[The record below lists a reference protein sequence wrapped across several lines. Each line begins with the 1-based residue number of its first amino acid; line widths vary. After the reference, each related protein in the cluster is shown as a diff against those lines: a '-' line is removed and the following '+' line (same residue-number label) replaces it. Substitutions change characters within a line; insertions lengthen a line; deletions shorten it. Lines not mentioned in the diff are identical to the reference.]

1 MFQFL
6 RLEYKGLPYRW
17 KQHGKRIVSYVFLR
31 VSVPPWR
38 IDLKMPK
45 LTIDNLEVTVPDGT
59 NVLEAARELDIVI
72 PHFCYH
78 EALGSVGSCRLCA
91 MMFVDGPVK
100 GLQMACMVQAQD
112 GMVVSSTDPDAME
125 MREHV
130 IEWAMINHPHDCPVC
145 DEGGECQLQEMTV
158 AGGHGVRR
166 YRGKKC
172 TFVNQ
177 DLGPFVQQEMNRCIT
192 CYRCVRTYRDY
203 CGGTDYGVFGSRN
216 RIQYSRF
223 QEGVLESPFS
233 GNIIDACPTGV
244 LTSKP
249 FRFKTRLWDLQ
260 EAPSICPHCSL
271 GCATVPGGRYREI
284 QRVRAGINRETNGF
298 FICDRGRFGYD
309 HVNHPERP
317 RQARLDGQP
326 VSVDTALHAARERVA
341 AIASKYGPDSVAFL
355 GSPRS
360 SFEASVLLHD
370 WARATGSHQLVYEAH
385 QGRDRA
391 ARTLTAQLGKHVCSQ
406 EDLRQS
412 DLVVLFGADPLA
424 EGPMLALAIRQAV
437 RNGGKVVVIDPR
449 PVELPCAANH
459 LPLSPERLSE
469 ALVALGK
476 NDLNAFEAD
485 ERSQLESL
493 VEQLRAAQRPVLIG
507 GAELLGGQGVQAL
520 CSVAEQLSSDQRSVG
535 VITLLAGPNSYGGA
549 LLSGNGPDF
558 DSVLDSVQEGTVRA
572 LVCLE
577 SDPFR
582 EARDP
587 ARAQAALGHLELLVS
602 FDSTANLAA
611 QRAVIFLPTRAN
623 AEMAGSYVNNE
634 GRLQAFLPVIDPG
647 VPIRETGAGNHPPRE
662 FFQTTPGSAPEA
674 DWLLLAG
681 LLERELNLVD
691 LRESIEKD
699 HPQFV
704 GLSSIAAETAG
715 VRLTAQG
722 ALPPAEEQELPHSTG
737 AESLILMAITGPVGS
752 RWLAHLSAPLAAT
765 EPQPYVL
772 LHPELAAELNLAA
785 DERARLTTHFGH
797 CHVIIRTDEKML
809 KGLVMVPQLW
819 DTALEGMVPGGM
831 LDCRLEKE
839 AQR

>member
-1 MFQFL
+1 
-6 RLEYKGLPYRW
+6 
-17 KQHGKRIVSYVFLR
+17 
-31 VSVPPWR
+31 
-38 IDLKMPK
+38 MPK
-45 LTIDNLEVTVPDGT
+45 LIIDNLEVTVPDGT

-100 GLQMACMVQAQD
+100 GLQMACMIQAQD
-112 GMVVSSTDPDAME
+112 GMVVSSTDPDAIE
-125 MREHV
+125 LREHV
-130 IEWAMINHPHDCPVC
+130 IEWAMTNHPHDCPVC

-166 YRGKKC
+166 YNGKKC
-172 TFVNQ
+172 TFTNQ

-216 RIQYSRF
+216 RIQYARF
-223 QEGVLESPFS
+223 QEGALESPFS

-271 GCATVPGGRYREI
+271 GCATIPGGRYREV
-284 QRVRAGINRETNGF
+284 QRVKAGINRETNGF

-326 VSVDTALHAARERVA
+326 VAIDAALLAARKRVA
-341 AIASKYGPDSVAFL
+341 AIASKHGSDSVAFL

-370 WARATGSHQLVYEAH
+370 WAKATDSRQLVYDAH

-391 ARTLTAQLGKHVCSQ
+391 ARTLAARLGKQARSQ
-406 EDLRQS
+406 EELRQS
-412 DLVVLFGADPLA
+412 DLILLFGADPLA
-424 EGPMLALAIRQAV
+424 EGPMLSLAIRQAV
-437 RNGGKVVVIDPR
+437 RNGGKVIVIDPR
-449 PVELPCAANH
+449 PVELPCTASHIPLAADK
-459 LPLSPERLSE
+459 LAAVL
-469 ALVALGK
+469 AALGN
-476 NDLNAFEAD
+476 NDLNSLEAE
-485 ERSQLESL
+485 ERTLLEDL
-493 VEQLRAAQRPVLIG
+493 VEQLKAAQRPALVG
-507 GAELLGGQGVQAL
+507 GADLLGGKGVNAL
-520 CSVAEQLSSDQRSVG
+520 CTAAEQLSSDERPVG
-535 VITLLAGPNSYGGA
+535 VITMLAGPNSYGGA
-549 LLSGNGPDF
+549 LLSGDGPDF
-558 DSVLDSVQEGTVRA
+558 DSVLDAIQEGTVRA

-587 ARAQAALGHLELLVS
+587 ARAQAALGRLELLVS

-611 QRAVIFLPTRAN
+611 QRADIFLPTRAN
-623 AEMAGSYVNNE
+623 AEMAGCYVNNE

-647 VPIRETGAGNHPPRE
+647 VPISETGAGNHPPRE

-674 DWLLLAG
+674 DWSLLAG
-681 LLERELNLVD
+681 LLGRDLDLIA
-691 LRESIEKD
+691 LRESIEQA
-699 HPQFV
+699 HPQFK
-704 GLSSIAAETAG
+704 GLSSVAAETAG
-715 VRLTAQG
+715 TRLTARG
-722 ALPPAEEQELPHSTG
+722 TLPPAEEQDMPHTAT
-737 AESLILMAITGPVGS
+737 AEGLTLMAITGQVGS
-752 RWLAHLSAPLAAT
+752 RWLAHLSSPLAAT
-765 EPQPYVL
+765 EPEPYVI
-772 LHPELAAELNLAA
+772 LHPELAAELKLEA

-797 CHVIIRTDEKML
+797 CHVVIRTSEKMQ
-809 KGLVMVPQLW
+809 KGLVLVPQLW
-819 DTALEGMVPGGM
+819 GTALEGMAPGSV

-839 AQR
+839 IQR

>member
-1 MFQFL
+1 
-6 RLEYKGLPYRW
+6 
-17 KQHGKRIVSYVFLR
+17 
-31 VSVPPWR
+31 
-38 IDLKMPK
+38 MPK

-78 EALGSVGSCRLCA
+78 EALGAVGSCRLCA

-125 MREHV
+125 LREHV

-145 DEGGECQLQEMTV
+145 DEGGECHLQEMTV

-166 YRGKKC
+166 YSGKKC

-223 QEGVLESPFS
+223 QEGALESPFS

-284 QRVRAGINRETNGF
+284 QRVKAGINRETNGF

-326 VSVDTALHAARERVA
+326 VAVDAALLAAREQVA
-341 AIASKYGPDSVAFL
+341 AIASKHGPDSVAFL

-370 WARATGSHQLVYEAH
+370 WAKATGSLQLVFEAH
-385 QGRDRA
+385 QGCDRA
-391 ARTLTAQLGKHVCSQ
+391 ARTLAARLGKHVRSQ
-406 EDLRQS
+406 EELRQS

-449 PVELPCAANH
+449 PVELPCRANH

-469 ALVALGK
+469 VLVALGK

-485 ERSQLESL
+485 EQFLLESL
-493 VEQLRAAQRPVLIG
+493 LEQIKAAQRPVLIG
-507 GAELLGGQGVQAL
+507 GADLLGGQGVQAL
-520 CSVAEQLSSDQRSVG
+520 CSAAEQLSSSQRSVG
-535 VITLLAGPNSYGGA
+535 VITMLAGPNSYGGA

-558 DSVLDSVQEGTVRA
+558 DSVLDAVREGTVRA

-611 QRAVIFLPTRAN
+611 QRADIFLPTRAN

-647 VPIRETGAGNHPPRE
+647 VPIREAGAGNHPPRE

-681 LLERELNLVD
+681 LLERKLNLVE
-691 LRESIEKD
+691 LRESIEQD
-699 HPQFV
+699 HPQFA
-704 GLSSIAAETAG
+704 GLSSIAAETTG
-715 VRLTAQG
+715 IRLTAQG
-722 ALPPAEEQELPHSTG
+722 TLPPAEEQELPHTST
-737 AESLILMAITGPVGS
+737 AEALTLMAITGQVGS

-772 LHPELAAELNLAA
+772 LHPELAAELNLEA

-797 CHVIIRTDEKML
+797 CHVIIRTDEKMQ
-809 KGLVMVPQLW
+809 KRLVMVPQLW
-819 DTALEGMVPGGM
+819 DTALEGMVPGGV